1 MTTPNIIGGALPFGS
16 GGASMDFSGS
26 PAGLASSY
34 AGAYNSALGM
44 NAANYQNIL
53 QGYQQTQAAQTSA
66 QDAIQGG
73 YTGLYNNVLAG
84 IQGVGQSQAQAITDA
99 YTQQSGQAAQGLIS
113 RGLGNSTVANSVQR
127 GISLDQS
134 KAQTALANQIAQ
146 LYAGYQSN
154 LGLAGLNYQNQAA
167 MQNTA
172 LNSQQ
177 LGWMNSVNA
186 GYPQAGMYAQL
197 AQMYGQGQQGAADR
211 DMMFG
216 GGSGAMGATMGG
228 GGRGTTGYTP
238 GGTGGATGR
247 PTPGTFGGGV
257 SSGSALG
264 GSGTIQAIPG
274 NYTGMG
280 TPQGVDFDG
289 QYAMGYDLSQDEPT
303 NLDWLNNA
311 YQTATYDQYANGY
324 DLSDYYGDMG

>member
-1 MTTPNIIGGALPFGS
+1 
-16 GGASMDFSGS
+16 
-26 PAGLASSY
+26 
-34 AGAYNSALGM
+34 
-44 NAANYQNIL
+44 
-53 QGYQQTQAAQTSA
+53 
-66 QDAIQGG
+66 
-73 YTGLYNNVLAG
+73 
-84 IQGVGQSQAQAITDA
+84 
-99 YTQQSGQAAQGLIS
+99 
-113 RGLGNSTVANSVQR
+113 VQR

-211 DMMFG
+211 ALLMGG
-216 GGSGAMGATMGG
+216 GGSGAA
-228 GGRGTTGYTP
+228 GRGRWAGRRAGHDRVHP
-238 GGTGGATGR
+238 GRDRRGDRA
-247 PTPGTFGGGV
+247 
-257 SSGSALG
+257 AD
-264 GSGTIQAIPG
+264 PG
-274 NYTGMG
+274 NVRRRGRGREHARRVRGDHPADPRATTPGMG
-280 TPQGVDFDG
+280 TRSRAGTSTASTRWG
-289 QYAMGYDLSQDEPT
+289 TTCRNDEPT
-303 NLDWLNNA
+303 NLDAADYNA
-311 YQTATYDQYANGY
+311 YQTGTYDQYANGY